1 MTLMMI
7 IITMIMMIIM
17 IRPEI
22 KHIRKISLTNTV
34 LTIIKTLFIK

>member
-1 MTLMMI
+1 MIMI
-7 IITMIMMIIM
+7 IIIMMMIIM
-17 IRPEI
+17 IIPEI